1 MYIVFYGILLL
12 LQLADSC
19 SWIDTMRTL
28 FGTDGVRGIANVDLT
43 PDLALRLARAAALS
57 LPPANGTP
65 RFLVGRDTRLSGD
78 LLEAA
83 AVAGLCAGGA
93 HAIVADVMPTPAV
106 AYLVRAMGLDGGI
119 VISASHNAFH
129 YNGLKFLGP
138 GGHKLSDAREADIE
152 SLATS
157 PEPPPSDHPI
167 GTITRRPDLL
177 QRYVG
182 NLARSVPARLTGLRL
197 VADCANGA
205 LSHLAPPLLTEL
217 GAHVTPINCSPDG
230 TNINEGGPLQP
241 DHLIQAVRTHGA
253 DAGLAFDGDGDR
265 IALADENGALLDG
278 DQILAIWAH
287 DLVHREQLA
296 NNTVVGTVMTN
307 GGLEAFLN
315 SLGCQLRRTPVGDRY
330 VSAEMQRAG
339 AVLGG
344 ETSGHVIFSPH
355 LPSADALFVGAIVL
369 ALMLRTDQPLSALST
384 LMTKRPQIS
393 LNVPAPSPKRW
404 ESDADVQ
411 RAVARGKE
419 ILDGRGW
426 LLVRASGTEPVI
438 RITAES
444 EDESQAQTV
453 ARDIAAAIEHRLG
466 QQGDPQ

>member
-1 MYIVFYGILLL
+1 
-12 LQLADSC
+12 
-19 SWIDTMRTL
+19 MRTL
-28 FGTDGVRGIANVDLT
+28 FGTAGVRGIANVDLT

-57 LPPANGTP
+57 LPSANGPP

-83 AVAGLCAGGA
+83 AVAGLCSAGANTIIG
-93 HAIVADVMPTPAV
+93 DVMPTPAV
-106 AYLVRAMGLDGGI
+106 AYLVRAMDLDGGI

-167 GTITRRPDLL
+167 GTVTRRPTLL
-177 QRYVG
+177 RRYVDY
-182 NLARSVPARLTGLRL
+182 LARSLPTGLSGLRL

-205 LSHLAPPLLTEL
+205 LYHLAPPLLAEL

-230 TNINEGGPLQP
+230 TNINQGGPLDPEQ
-241 DHLIQAVRTHGA
+241 LIQAVRAHGA

-265 IALADENGALLDG
+265 LALVDENGALLDG
-278 DQILAIWAH
+278 DQILAIWAR
-287 DLVHREQLA
+287 DLAHREQLA
-296 NNTVVGTVMTN
+296 NNTVVGTVTTN
-307 GGLEAFLN
+307 GGLEVLLN
-315 SLGCQLRRTPVGDRY
+315 SLGCELRRTPVGDRY
-330 VSAEMQRAG
+330 VSAEMQRTG

-355 LPSADALFVGAIVL
+355 LPSADALFVGATVL
-369 ALMLRTDQPLSALST
+369 ALMLRTDQPLSALSA

-393 LNVPAPSPKRW
+393 LNIPAASPKRW
-404 ESDADVQ
+404 ESDVEVQ

-419 ILDGRGW
+419 ILNGRGW

-444 EDESQAQTV
+444 EDESQAEAV

-466 QQGDPQ
+466 EQGGPQ